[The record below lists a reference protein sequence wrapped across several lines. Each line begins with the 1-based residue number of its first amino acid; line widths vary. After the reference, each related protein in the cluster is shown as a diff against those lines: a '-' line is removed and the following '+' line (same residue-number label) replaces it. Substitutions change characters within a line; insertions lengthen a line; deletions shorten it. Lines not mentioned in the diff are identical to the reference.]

1 MKNMDTKEIQII
13 PLKYDFMFKR
23 VFSLNLELLK
33 EFLICVLDLD
43 VEAKDANIILE
54 NVELTKSVKREYQK
68 TVDILVRLNNP
79 MIPSD
84 ISIDVEVNSSRY
96 EDIKYRNVLYLQKI
110 MTSYIE
116 SSSNLKD
123 MTKYSFYQLNLN
135 VHKFKDNTGEK
146 KFYLKEDTTNELLI
160 DNFKIVH
167 KSLDYYS
174 KLYYNKEENLSKDVI
189 WLAFIN
195 AKDFKEM
202 KEMAFQIM
210 TKKKAEK
217 FLNDVKDASRDK
229 LILSEWESEKMAELV
244 KNESLKN
251 ATREGEEKGFE
262 QGIEQGIEQEKK
274 DTIKNMLK
282 NNIDI
287 ETISKI
293 TGKTL
298 EEIKKIAESFND

>member
-43 VEAKDANIILE
+43 IEAKDANIILE
-54 NVELTKSVKREYQK
+54 LTKSVKREYKK

-79 MIPSD
+79 IIPSD

-146 KFYLKEDTTNELLI
+146 
-160 DNFKIVH
+160 
-167 KSLDYYS
+167 S
-174 KLYYNKEENLSKDVI
+174 
-189 WLAFIN
+189 FI
-195 AKDFKEM
+195 
-202 KEMAFQIM
+202 
-210 TKKKAEK
+210 
-217 FLNDVKDASRDK
+217 
-229 LILSEWESEKMAELV
+229 
-244 KNESLKN
+244 
-251 ATREGEEKGFE
+251 
-262 QGIEQGIEQEKK
+262 
-274 DTIKNMLK
+274 
-282 NNIDI
+282 
-287 ETISKI
+287 
-293 TGKTL
+293 
-298 EEIKKIAESFND
+298 

>member
-1 MKNMDTKEIQII
+1 MKNTDTKEIKII

-79 MIPSD
+79 IIPSD

-195 AKDFKEM
+195 AKNFKEM

-244 KNESLKN
+244 KTESLKN

-287 ETISKI
+287 GTISKI
-293 TGKTL
+293 TGKTP
-298 EEIKKIAESFND
+298 EEIKKIAESLKD

>member
-43 VEAKDANIILE
+43 IEAKDANIILE

-79 MIPSD
+79 IIPSD

-146 KFYLKEDTTNELLI
+146 
-160 DNFKIVH
+160 
-167 KSLDYYS
+167 S
-174 KLYYNKEENLSKDVI
+174 
-189 WLAFIN
+189 FI
-195 AKDFKEM
+195 
-202 KEMAFQIM
+202 
-210 TKKKAEK
+210 
-217 FLNDVKDASRDK
+217 
-229 LILSEWESEKMAELV
+229 
-244 KNESLKN
+244 
-251 ATREGEEKGFE
+251 
-262 QGIEQGIEQEKK
+262 
-274 DTIKNMLK
+274 
-282 NNIDI
+282 
-287 ETISKI
+287 
-293 TGKTL
+293 
-298 EEIKKIAESFND
+298 

>member
-1 MKNMDTKEIQII
+1 MFQFRLLFIFLLAVGIPNFQFGSLLIILKLGTIHTEVKDMKNMDTKEIQII

-33 EFLICVLDLD
+33 EFLICVLDLEVD
-43 VEAKDANIILE
+43 AKDANIILE

-79 MIPSD
+79 IIPSD

-146 KFYLKEDTTNELLI
+146 
-160 DNFKIVH
+160 
-167 KSLDYYS
+167 S
-174 KLYYNKEENLSKDVI
+174 
-189 WLAFIN
+189 FI
-195 AKDFKEM
+195 
-202 KEMAFQIM
+202 
-210 TKKKAEK
+210 
-217 FLNDVKDASRDK
+217 
-229 LILSEWESEKMAELV
+229 
-244 KNESLKN
+244 
-251 ATREGEEKGFE
+251 
-262 QGIEQGIEQEKK
+262 
-274 DTIKNMLK
+274 
-282 NNIDI
+282 
-287 ETISKI
+287 
-293 TGKTL
+293 
-298 EEIKKIAESFND
+298 